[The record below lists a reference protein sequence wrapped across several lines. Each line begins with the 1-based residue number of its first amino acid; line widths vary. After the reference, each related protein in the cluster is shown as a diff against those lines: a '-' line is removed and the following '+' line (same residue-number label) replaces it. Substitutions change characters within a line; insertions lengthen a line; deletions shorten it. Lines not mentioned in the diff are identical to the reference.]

1 MKRLAVLSLL
11 ALVCLVATAQDA
23 SQVPADNTRVNQ
35 RDRHEASP
43 TADQQ
48 KENPADRDLARQIR
62 RALTKDK
69 SLSTNAHN
77 VKVIAQGGAVT
88 LKGPVNSE
96 EEKKAVEA
104 KAAQIAGSDKV
115 TSQIEVAPK

>member
-11 ALVCLVATAQDA
+11 AFSCLVVAQDA
-23 SQVPADNTRVNQ
+23 TPTPADNTRVNK
-35 RDRHEASP
+35 RDRNEASP

-48 KENPADRDLARQIR
+48 KENSGDRELARQIR
-62 RALTKDK
+62 RAIVKDK

-77 VKVIAQGGAVT
+77 VKIIAQNGTVT

-96 EEKKAVEA
+96 EEKKAVEE
-104 KAAQIAGSDKV
+104 KAFKVAGPDKV

>member
-11 ALVCLVATAQDA
+11 AFGCLVATAQDA
-23 SQVPADNTRVNQ
+23 SQVPADNTRGNQ

-48 KENPADRDLARQIR
+48 KENPGDRELAKQIR

-77 VKVIAQGGAVT
+77 VKILAQGGTVT

-96 EEKKAVEA
+96 EEK
-104 KAAQIAGSDKV
+104 
-115 TSQIEVAPK
+115 